1 MSDTASTA
9 APISPNDPL
18 LSKVQKYL
26 DVHQTKIKKLQEENG
41 KLRAQITELKSAN
54 SRVRRIPK
62 PAAAAA
68 PTTAA

>member
-1 MSDTASTA
+1 M
-9 APISPNDPL
+9 
-18 LSKVQKYL
+18 QKYL